1 MKFTFS
7 IHALEQLKVREIPRK
22 QVIKVLENPD
32 QVYSESD
39 GNEIVIYQSVFRKD
53 TDEAYLI
60 RVFVNQIKSPNLVIT
75 AYRTSKVQKYWKDE
89 SGL

>member
-7 IHALEQLKVREIPRK
+7 IHALEQLKVREISRK
-22 QVIKVLENPD
+22 LVMEVFENPD
-32 QVYSESD
+32 QVYSKSD
-39 GNEIVIYQSVFRKD
+39 ENEIVLYQSVFRKD
-53 TDEAYLI
+53 TDETYLI

-89 SGL
+89 SSL